1 MFETFLIVFSYRK
14 KKHYIEFGVFSLL
27 ADQESEQRGVELGFG
42 RRVGLLPPPEDTL
55 RNKASW
61 SEVVSADLKERTP
74 PLPSL

>member
-14 KKHYIEFGVFSLL
+14 KTFEFGVLVFLFSLL

-55 RNKASW
+55 RSKASW
-61 SEVVSADLKERTP
+61 SEVVRVS
-74 PLPSL
+74 